1 MYSSFSINTISIII
15 SIILFSVFNFAYDN
29 LNYHKNYEINQNVAG
44 TDVSANV
51 LTDSN
56 LLRSQESVSFRTN
69 DNAQNNTQEN
79 IQEISFNWGIYIPKI
94 NLNAQI
100 SEGTTKEVMDKYVG
114 HFVDTAVVKGNVCL
128 GAHNRGYPV
137 NYFEKIKTLE
147 KGDLIYYKKDDKTR
161 KYIVEIVTII
171 KDTDWTYLEN
181 TEDNR
186 ITLITCVE
194 DEPDYRRCI
203 QAVEG

>member
-15 SIILFSVFNFAYDN
+15 SIILFSMFNFAYDN
-29 LNYHKNYEINQNVAG
+29 INYQRNYEINQNVVGA
-44 TDVSANV
+44 DVSVCPNEN
-51 LTDSN
+51 T
-56 LLRSQESVSFRTN
+56 
-69 DNAQNNTQEN
+69 QNNTQEN
-79 IQEISFNWGIYIPKI
+79 IQEIPFNWGIYIPKI
-94 NLNAQI
+94 NVMAQI

-114 HFVDTAVVKGNVCL
+114 HFADSAVVKGNVCL

-137 NYFEKIKTLE
+137 NYFENIKSLE
-147 KGDLIYYKKDDKTR
+147 KGDFIYYKKDEKTR
-161 KYIVEIVTII
+161 KYIVETVTVI

-194 DEPDYRRCI
+194 DEPDFRRCI
-203 QAVEG
+203 QAVEGSKDN